1 MRGDSPVS
9 RGGIDVGGTSGFCSM
24 LELWG
29 LEFWGL
35 EFWGFEFSGFECSG

>member
-9 RGGIDVGGTSGFCSM
+9 RGGIDVGGTSGFCAM
-24 LELWG
+24 

-35 EFWGFEFSGFECSG
+35 EFSGLEFSGFECSG